1 MEVADGVQ
9 LLTQGVTNFYLIED
23 AGKFTLVDAGTPKDW
38 DFFVRSL
45 ATLEHSQLHNLE
57 AVLLTHAHPDHT
69 GFAERAR
76 TEAGA
81 RVWVHEAEAES
92 ARTGQV
98 GKKDGKIPPYLLR
111 AEFYRTFFSLGR
123 RGAARMIPIKE
134 VSGFADGETIDIPGR
149 PRAVLAPGHTPGS
162 AALLLADRRV
172 LFSGDVMAT
181 RNPLTGRLGPQI
193 MPSALNEDTA
203 EALRSLDAL
212 RGLTADVILPG
223 HGDPYREGI
232 PAALNAAQAAGRS

>member
-38 DFFVRSL
+38 DFFIRSL
-45 ATLEHSQLHNLE
+45 ATIEHSQLHNLE

-81 RVWVHEAEAES
+81 RVWVHEADAES
-92 ARTGQV
+92 ARTGKV
-98 GKKDGKIPPYLLR
+98 GTKDGKIPPYLLK

-123 RGAARMIPIKE
+123 RGAAKMIPIKE
-134 VSGFADGETIDIPGR
+134 VSSFADGETIGIPGR

-162 AALLLADRRV
+162 AALLLEDRRV
-172 LFSGDVMAT
+172 LFSGDVLAT

-212 RGLTADVILPG
+212 RGVTADVLLPG
-223 HGDPYREGI
+223 HGDPYRDGM
-232 PAALNAAQAAGRS
+232 PAAIAAAKAAGRS